1 MLKQMEEAQEG
12 SVLYKA
18 LQAAEEH
25 AEWDKESSSG
35 KGSGAGYPPQMVSS
49 KALTF

>member
-12 SVLYKA
+12 SVLHKA
-18 LQAAEEH
+18 LQEAEEH
-25 AEWDKESSSG
+25 AERDRESSSG